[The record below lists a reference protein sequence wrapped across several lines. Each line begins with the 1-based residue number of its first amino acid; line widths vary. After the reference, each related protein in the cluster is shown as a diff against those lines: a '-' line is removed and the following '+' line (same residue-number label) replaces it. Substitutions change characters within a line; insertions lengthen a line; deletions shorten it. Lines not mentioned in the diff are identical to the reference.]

1 MIMKYIHIRERELMH
16 VNKAKK
22 VILPDGPRMPH
33 RLPFST
39 KPDDGCSSHIESS
52 EQSTS
57 SDVAS
62 HASND
67 TPRLLQRRPPL
78 GAPFAL
84 SLSLGSVSVSVESIA
99 PTRIMSHT
107 GIKSNRRCVRFVIIA
122 SSLTITNSE
131 EKCFN
136 EITSGVEKL

>member
-22 VILPDGPRMPH
+22 VILPEGPRMPH

-67 TPRLLQRRPPL
+67 TP
-78 GAPFAL
+78 
-84 SLSLGSVSVSVESIA
+84 
-99 PTRIMSHT
+99 
-107 GIKSNRRCVRFVIIA
+107 NRRCVRFVIIA

-136 EITSGVEKL
+136 EITSGVEKLE